1 MAYVCATNA
10 FSLTASFAFRNEKVK
25 KALGI
30 PILSAVEQQR
40 LKDEAKKKK
49 GFLEGITDSMDNRKL
64 IQEMKERENLQLKK
78 FAQGTRIQTFKH
90 DPTKK
95 IGPK

>member
-1 MAYVCATNA
+1 
-10 FSLTASFAFRNEKVK
+10 
-25 KALGI
+25 
-30 PILSAVEQQR
+30 
-40 LKDEAKKKK
+40 
-49 GFLEGITDSMDNRKL
+49 MDNRKL

-95 IGPK
+95 IGPKQIVTILNN